1 MNTKPAAN
9 PIKKPIIAKTTLNP
23 STLET
28 CFSISTGNKSTPSH
42 PEAAPD
48 NTNKIS
54 AKISDIYLIYK
65 DLLIE

>member
-1 MNTKPAAN
+1 M
-9 PIKKPIIAKTTLNP
+9 KKPIIAKTILKP
-23 STLET
+23 STLDT
-28 CFSISTGNKSTPSH
+28 SLSMSTGNKSTPSH

-54 AKISDIYLIYK
+54 TKISDIYLIYK